1 METDWPNNPCD
12 VLAEINHLRVDPVG
26 FSDAY
31 LVPMLMHFEPYDYNG
46 KDYWIYDSPWGRIL
60 KQEGPLAVRECI
72 DVLNDPDL
80 PEMLPLTYS
89 DELGMAAKGMCEE

>member
-72 DVLNDPDL
+72 DVLNDPNLDD
-80 PEMLPLTYS
+80 MGPLAYS
-89 DELGMAAKGMCEE
+89 DELE